1 MSIDVSKLPELIRT
15 RKQQIRG
22 SIGDIERIL
31 SEIEADLRKEV
42 DEIAGHRARG
52 EAIIPELDYRLVR
65 EGKVTDAVKNDIRRR
80 GAAVIRNV
88 YPRAQADAWN
98 NAIGDYLARNDYV
111 KKAASRDAGDRY
123 FTSLKSSRPQ
133 IFGIYWSK
141 PQMEARQ
148 GVPIAETR
156 AFLNRLW
163 KFEDGGKKH
172 FDPDRECTYADRIR
186 RREPGD
192 ASLGLSPHMDAG
204 SVERW
209 LDPAYANVYRHVFA
223 GNWRAYEPFDAASR
237 TETEEIPSPAVCSAF
252 RTFQGWTA
260 LTPQGPGDGTL
271 QLLPIARAI
280 VYLLLRPMAKDVPD
294 DELCGAKPGRALS
307 LVEQWHAM
315 LKPAMTPIPL
325 VEPGDTVWWHSDII
339 HAVEDHHTGKGYSN
353 VIYIGAAPH
362 CAKNAAYLQRQKD
375 AFLSGKSAPDFSAE
389 DFEVDFDGRAT
400 PQDLTDLGKKQMGLS
415 PW

>member
-1 MSIDVSKLPELIRT
+1 MSIDVSRLPELIRNK
-15 RKQQIRG
+15 KQEVRRT
-22 SIGDIERIL
+22 IGDIEAVL
-31 SEIEADLRKEV
+31 AEIEADMRAEV
-42 DEIAGHRARG
+42 DEIVTRRAHG
-52 EAIIPELDYRLVR
+52 EAIIPQVDFAQIRAGEVS
-65 EGKVTDAVKNDIRRR
+65 DATKAEIRRR
-80 GAAVIRNV
+80 GAVVVRNV
-88 YPRAQADAWN
+88 YPRAQAEAWN
-98 NAIGDYLARNDYV
+98 EAISQYLARNDYINR
-111 KKAASRDAGDRY
+111 AATRDAGDRY

-148 GVPIAETR
+148 GVSIAETR

-163 KFEDGGKKH
+163 RYESGGKKH
-172 FDPDRECTYADRIR
+172 FDPDRECTYADRLR

-209 LDPAYANVYRHVFA
+209 LDPAYSRVYRDVFA
-223 GNWRAYEPFDAASR
+223 GNWRDYDPFDGAFRA
-237 TETEEIPSPAVCSAF
+237 ETEEVPSPAVCSAF

-260 LTPQGPGDGTL
+260 LTRQGPGDGTL

-280 VYLLLRPMAKDVPD
+280 IYLLLRPMAKDVPD
-294 DELCGAKPGRALS
+294 EDLCGAKPGRALS
-307 LVEQWHAM
+307 LVDQWHAL
-315 LKPAMTPIPL
+315 LKPAITPIPV

-353 VIYIGAAPH
+353 VIYIGAAPY
-362 CAKNAAYLQRQKD
+362 CAKNAAYLERQKV

-389 DFEVDFDGRAT
+389 NFVVDFEGRAKVD
-400 PQDLTDLGKKQMGLS
+400 DLTDLGKKQMGLS
-415 PW
+415 AW